1 MINWSVVFRYV
12 IIFRYMNKIYK
23 SKTFIVFIACIFIFI
38 YVSVRPTNTANWSPD
53 QQVLQSAEINSNL
66 VTIHNVRNFR
76 YTSENDYTPAY
87 YDKTYDVSKIKS
99 VDYIVEPFGDF
110 SGAAHTFLSFGFN
123 DNTYVAISVEIR
135 KKKGQTFSPWL
146 TFLKQYELMYVVAD
160 EQDVV
165 KLRTNYRKDNVYMYP
180 TRIDQ
185 AHAQKLFLSMIQR
198 VNELHDKPEFY
209 NLLTNTCTTNIVRH
223 VNEISETK
231 VPFSYRVFM
240 PGYSDKL
247 AYDLGLLD
255 TTLPYDQIRKAYQI
269 NDKAMKYATSSYF
282 SIKIREK

>member
-1 MINWSVVFRYV
+1 MMKFPQKKRLVLGVIFFVVVVY
-12 IIFRYMNKIYK
+12 I
-23 SKTFIVFIACIFIFI
+23 
-38 YVSVRPTNTANWSPD
+38 SVRPTNIDNWSPD
-53 QQVLQSAEINSNL
+53 QQVLQSAEINSNF
-66 VTIHNVRNFR
+66 VTVHNVRNFS
-76 YTSENDYTPAY
+76 YTSEDSYTPAY

-110 SGAAHTFLSFGFN
+110 SGAAHTFLSFGFD

-165 KLRTNYRKDNVYMYP
+165 KLRTNYRKDIVYMYP

-209 NLLTNTCTTNIVRH
+209 NLLTNTCTTNIVSH

-231 VPFSYRVFM
+231 VPFSYRVLM

-255 TTLPYDQIRKAYQI
+255 TTLPYDKIRERYQI
-269 NDKAMKYATSSYF
+269 NAKAMMYATSSDF
-282 SIKIREK
+282 SIKIRE

>member
-1 MINWSVVFRYV
+1 MKQISENKYRIFFVVTILV
-12 IIFRYMNKIYK
+12 IIYFSIK
-23 SKTFIVFIACIFIFI
+23 
-38 YVSVRPTNTANWSPD
+38 PTNTDNWSPD
-53 QQVLQSAEINSNL
+53 QQVLPFAEISNNL
-66 VTIHNVRNFR
+66 VTIHNVRNFS
-76 YTSENDYTPAY
+76 YTSTTEYTSAY
-87 YDKTYDVSKIKS
+87 YDKTYDVSKLKS

-110 SGAAHTFLSFGFN
+110 SGAAHTFLSFGFD

-135 KKKGQTFSPWL
+135 KKKGQSFSPWR

-165 KLRTNYRKDNVYMYP
+165 KLRTNYRKDTVYMYP

-198 VNELHDKPEFY
+198 VNELHNKPEFY
-209 NLLTNTCTTNIVRH
+209 NLLTNTCTTNIVSH
-223 VNEISETK
+223 VNEISEIK
-231 VPFSYRVFM
+231 VPFSYRVLM

-255 TTLPYDQIRKAYQI
+255 TALTYDQIRKAYQI
-269 NDKAMKYATSSYF
+269 NDKAMKYASSSDF

>member
-1 MINWSVVFRYV
+1 MKKFLKPKFLALAVLC
-12 IIFRYMNKIYK
+12 
-23 SKTFIVFIACIFIFI
+23 TLIVGYI
-38 YVSVRPTNTANWSPD
+38 SVRPTNTADWSLD
-53 QQVLQSAEINSNL
+53 QQVLPSASISGNM
-66 VTIHNVRNFR
+66 VTIDNVRNFK
-76 YTSENDYTPAY
+76 YTSESDYTPNFY
-87 YDKTYDVSKIKS
+87 TRDYDVSKIRS

-110 SGAAHTFLSFGFN
+110 SGAAHTFLSFGFE
-123 DNTYVAISVEIR
+123 DGKYVAISVEIR

-165 KLRTNYRKDNVYMYP
+165 KLRTNYRKDIVYMYP

-185 AHAQKLFLSMIQR
+185 AHAKQLFLSMIQR

-209 NLLTNTCTTNIVRH
+209 NLFTNTCTTNIVRH
-223 VNEISETK
+223 VNEISEVK
-231 VPFSYRVFM
+231 VPFSYRVLM

-255 TTLPYDQIRKAYQI
+255 TTLPYDKIRERYQI
-269 NDKAMKYATSSYF
+269 NDKAMKYADDKDF
-282 SIKIREK
+282 SLKIRE

>member
-1 MINWSVVFRYV
+1 MKYLAITVLLSVLIVYV
-12 IIFRYMNKIYK
+12 L
-23 SKTFIVFIACIFIFI
+23 
-38 YVSVRPTNTANWSPD
+38 VRPTNTANWSPD
-53 QQVLQSAEINSNL
+53 QQVLPSAVISGNV
-66 VTIHNVRNFR
+66 VTIDNVRNFR
-76 YTSENDYTPAY
+76 YTSENDYTPDY
-87 YDKTYDVSKIKS
+87 YTGTYDVSKIKT

-110 SGAAHTFLSFGFN
+110 SGAAHTFLSFGFE
-123 DNTYVAISVEIR
+123 DGKYVAISVEIR

-185 AHAQKLFLSMIQR
+185 THAKQLFLSMIKR

-223 VNEISETK
+223 VNEISEVK
-231 VPFSYRVFM
+231 VPFSYRVLM

-255 TTLPYDQIRKAYQI
+255 TTLPYDKIRERYKI
-269 NDKAMKYATSSYF
+269 NDKAMKYVDDKDF
-282 SIKIREK
+282 STKIRE

>member
-1 MINWSVVFRYV
+1 MKKFLKPKFLVL
-12 IIFRYMNKIYK
+12 
-23 SKTFIVFIACIFIFI
+23 IVFCFLLVGYI
-38 YVSVRPTNTANWSPD
+38 SVRPTNTADWSLD
-53 QQVLQSAEINSNL
+53 QQVLPSAVISGNV
-66 VTIHNVRNFR
+66 VTIDNVRNFR
-76 YTSENDYTPAY
+76 YTSENDYTPNY
-87 YDKTYDVSKIKS
+87 YTRDYDVSKIKS

-110 SGAAHTFLSFGFN
+110 SGAAHTFLSFGFE
-123 DNTYVAISVEIR
+123 DGKYVAISVEIR
-135 KKKGQTFSPWL
+135 KKKGQSFSPWL

-185 AHAQKLFLSMIQR
+185 VHAKQLFLSMIQR

-209 NLLTNTCTTNIVRH
+209 NLFTNTCTTNIVRH
-223 VNEISETK
+223 VNEISEVK
-231 VPFSYRVFM
+231 VPFSYRVLM

-255 TTLPYDQIRKAYQI
+255 TTLLYDKIRERYKI
-269 NDKAMKYATSSYF
+269 NDKAMKYADDQNF
-282 SIKIREK
+282 SIKIRE

>member
-1 MINWSVVFRYV
+1 MKNLFQRKKHVALLSFC
-12 IIFRYMNKIYK
+12 IIFAVY
-23 SKTFIVFIACIFIFI
+23 FLIF
-38 YVSVRPTNTANWSPD
+38 PTNTANWELD
-53 QQVLQSAEINSNL
+53 QQILPSAEIANNL
-66 VTIHNVRNFR
+66 VTIHSVRNFR
-76 YTSENDYTPAY
+76 YTSESDFIPNY
-87 YDKTYDVSKIKS
+87 YDRTYDLNKIKS

-110 SGAAHTFLSFGFN
+110 SGAAHTFLTFGFD
-123 DNTYVAISVEIR
+123 DNTYVSISVEIR
-135 KKKGQTFSPWL
+135 KKKGQTFSPWR

-165 KLRTNYRKDNVYMYP
+165 KLRTNYRKDVVYMYP

-185 AHAQKLFLSMIQR
+185 AHARQLFLSMIQR

-209 NLLTNTCTTNIVRH
+209 NLFTNTCTTNIVRH

-231 VPFSYRVFM
+231 VPFSYRVLM

-255 TTLPYDQIRKAYQI
+255 TALPYD
-269 NDKAMKYATSSYF
+269 
-282 SIKIREK
+282 KIRQKYQMSLPVHSSVNSSNRYRMASMPIWE

>member
-1 MINWSVVFRYV
+1 MKIKQTFTIKKLLTITFFVLFV
-12 IIFRYMNKIYK
+12 IYF
-23 SKTFIVFIACIFIFI
+23 SF
-38 YVSVRPTNTANWSPD
+38 RPTNNADWSLD
-53 QQVLQSAEINSNL
+53 QQILSSAKISNNL
-66 VTIHNVRNFR
+66 ITVENVRNFR
-76 YTSENDYTPAY
+76 YTSESDYAPNY
-87 YDKTYDVSKIKS
+87 YTQTYDLNKIKN

-110 SGAAHTFLSFGFN
+110 SGAAHTFLSFGFEGGQ
-123 DNTYVAISVEIR
+123 YVAISVEIR
-135 KKKGQTFSPWL
+135 KKKGQSFSPWL

-185 AHAQKLFLSMIQR
+185 VHAKQLFLSMIQR

-209 NLLTNTCTTNIVRH
+209 NLITNTCTTNIVRH
-223 VNEISETK
+223 VNEISEIK
-231 VPFSYRVFM
+231 VPFSYKVLM

-255 TTLPYDQIRKAYQI
+255 TTLPYNKIREKYQI
-269 NDKAMKYATSSYF
+269 NEKAMKYADDKNF
-282 SIKIREK
+282 SIKIRE